1 MMPLPQFHFAVW
13 CPYRSFILQYDA
25 LTAVSFCSMMP
36 LPQYHFTVQYPYRN
50 LVLQYIATAILQ
62 YLLYNIFI

>member
-1 MMPLPQFHFAVW
+1 MF
-13 CPYRSFILQYDA
+13 LQYDA

-50 LVLQYIATAILQ
+50 LVLQYIATAIL
-62 YLLYNIFI
+62 L